1 MSDFFLAPLL
11 SLFSLRFYRRL
22 LGRSQAAGFLYLAY
36 LSLLFSLLGLFA
48 FRFQFVPVANDL
60 VDWAAKSI
68 PETTFTLEGVQMKIE
83 EPLLLTHPRWGPL
96 LYLDPQ
102 SDFPKPDDLGK
113 ALVIVTRTK
122 VAYRDPRGGEVRIQE
137 LVPAERPEKWQNLV
151 VTGERIKRV
160 WRQMRPWTGAIFFVS
175 LFVGIYLWKLLAGLF
190 YSLVGLIL
198 NLFRTERLRYPSI
211 LNLSFFVLTPVSL
224 LQILTWLFPEWP
236 IPLNFLTALLVTSL
250 YLTLTLLLTQR
261 PRASDTTVGPQSS

>member
-1 MSDFFLAPLL
+1 MSDFFLAPFL

-22 LGRSQAAGFLYLAY
+22 LERSQALGFLYLAY
-36 LSLLFSLLGLFA
+36 LSLIFSLLGLFS

-60 VDWAAKSI
+60 VEWAEKSV
-68 PETTFTLEGVQMKIE
+68 PEMTFTLEGVQMKIE

-102 SDFPKPDDLGK
+102 RDFPNPEDLKK

-122 VAYRDPRGGEVRIQE
+122 LAYQDPRGGEVRIQE
-137 LVPAERPEKWQNLV
+137 LIPAERPERWQNLV

-160 WRQMRPWTGAIFFVS
+160 WRQMRPWTGVIFFFS
-175 LFVGIYLWKLLAGLF
+175 LFVGIYLWKLLAGLL

-224 LQILTWLFPEWP
+224 LQILTWLAPEWP
-236 IPLNFLTALLVTSL
+236 IPLNFPTALLVTTL
-250 YLTLTLLLTQR
+250 YLSLALLLTQR
-261 PRASDTTVGPQSS
+261 PHASGTIPASS